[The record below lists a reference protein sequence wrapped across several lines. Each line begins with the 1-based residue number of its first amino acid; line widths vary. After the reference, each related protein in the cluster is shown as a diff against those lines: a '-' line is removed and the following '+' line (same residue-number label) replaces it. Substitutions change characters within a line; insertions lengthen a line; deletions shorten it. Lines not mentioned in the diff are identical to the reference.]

1 MVLHDLLLR
10 SADRTPG
17 ATCLVQGKRTVSYAE
32 LREDARRLARTL
44 VDAGVAPGDRV
55 ALHLDKSVEEATAII
70 AVSMAGGVFV
80 NINPL
85 LKARQVTHILS
96 DSGACA
102 LITSYPRLKN
112 LGGELTGMTNLRT
125 VIAYGSPLPLRDA
138 LLESFQI
145 VDMSAAAGDGID
157 PVRRIETDLAAII
170 YTSGSTGLPKGVIL
184 SHRNLVAGA
193 ESVAAYLSNTSD
205 DRILSILPFS
215 FDYGLNQLTTTLLV
229 GATLVLKTHLN
240 AGETLRTLQA
250 ERITGLA
257 GIPTLW
263 SQLLQADWSGV
274 SLPALRYI
282 TNSGGRFA
290 EEHVKEYRRRSP
302 HTRIFLM
309 YGLTEAFRST
319 FLDPEQVDE
328 RPTSIGKAI
337 PNAEILVVDD
347 QGRPCGADQVGELVH
362 RGAHVAQGYWNDPA
376 LTSQRFRRSPS
387 QPAEVPREEWAVFS
401 GDLVRRDEEG
411 YLYYVGRK
419 DHMIKTSGFRV
430 SPTEVEEY
438 FYNTGLVQDAV
449 AFGTPDPTLGERIAI
464 ALSFRPGVAMT
475 GGELVGSVAR
485 RMPSYMVPKD
495 VHVMDSLPRTSSGK
509 LDRPLVCTLVA
520 GAQAPA
526 LHSH

>member
-1 MVLHDLLLR
+1 MTLHDLLLQ
-10 SADRTPG
+10 SAARTPD
-17 ATCLVQGKRTVSYAE
+17 ATCLVQGRRVVSYAE
-32 LREDARRLARTL
+32 LRDDARRLAAILART
-44 VDAGVAPGDRV
+44 GVSAGDRV
-55 ALHLDKSVEEATAII
+55 AVHLDKSVEEATAIL
-70 AVSMAGGVFV
+70 AVSIAGGVFV
-80 NINPL
+80 NVNPL
-85 LKARQVTHILS
+85 LKSRQVNHILN

-102 LITSYPRLKN
+102 LITSYPRLKS
-112 LGGELTGMTNLRT
+112 LGGDLAESTSLKTL
-125 VIAYGSPLPLRDA
+125 IAYGTALPMRDEA
-138 LLESFQI
+138 FRSFEI
-145 VDMSAAAGDGID
+145 VDVAAATCEGVD

-193 ESVAAYLSNTSD
+193 ESVAAYLHNTSS

-263 SQLLQADWSGV
+263 SQLLQADWSSV
-274 SLPALRYI
+274 TLPDLRYI

-290 EEHVKEYRRRSP
+290 EEHVKEYRRRVP
-302 HTRIFLM
+302 HMRIYLM

-319 FLDPEQVDE
+319 FLDPAQVDE
-328 RPTSIGKAI
+328 RPTSIGRAI

-347 QGRPCGADQVGELVH
+347 QGQVCGPGQVGELVH
-362 RGAHVAQGYWNDPA
+362 RGAHVAQGYWNDPV
-376 LTSQRFRRSPS
+376 LTAQRFRRSPV
-387 QPAEVPREEWAVFS
+387 QPPEVPREEWAVFS
-401 GDLVRRDEEG
+401 GDLVQRDEEG

-438 FYNTGLVQDAV
+438 FYNTGLVQDVV
-449 AFGTPDPTLGERIAI
+449 AFGAPDPMLGERITI

-475 GGELVGSVAR
+475 GTELVDTVTR
-485 RMPSYMVPKD
+485 RMPSYMVPKN
-495 VHVMDSLPRTSSGK
+495 VHVLDSLPRTSSGK
-509 LDRPLVCTLVA
+509 LDRPLVCQMVA
-520 GAQAPA
+520 GTEAPA
-526 LHSH
+526 MHGH